1 MPGLQGDSLLEQIN
15 SLFEPPGRGR
25 LSEAEEAET
34 HPYFKRPGKGHNHD
48 CCDSCGEGG
57 ALICCDS
64 CPASFHFQCH
74 DPPLE
79 DLDIPEGDWICIK
92 CFAAKPETKKLI
104 EKLKLKPK
112 SPVKAPARNAKSDE
126 RSSASPEK
134 SASAVPPLK
143 PDKEWRPGGK
153 GKKMDVDKPLRAT
166 RTLKKK
172 MYSDNTT
179 EEEESEKEEDKTEPE
194 VDLPRRTYKEL
205 YIEHLINKPTET
217 SKPFS
222 LLLKAINNENAT
234 EFELPKAINLS
245 EVFPYSWKWSTDEK
259 RRSVETECERGTHI
273 MCYVCC
279 KTSRAGPMVTCDFCP
294 LSFHLDCLDPPMSEI
309 PRDVWMCPN
318 HVESFLDTR
327 LTTSS
332 VTERVNLWEK
342 YARQPIDTNAVK
354 LQFMKRCQREK
365 RDDKF
370 VRKKVPVSLRK
381 KVAVPGYVKSYYS
394 NPPPLLPGPDNER
407 WHQPKRRR
415 VEQGE
420 REEAEMEWVS
430 GLVSLQ
436 TDLLRSMVDRKE
448 EIVEDKERQ
457 LKEVK
462 KDEFECEVASTVDN
476 TSADSEV
483 KDEEVDEEDDS
494 DLKCDETLDAKS
506 EDDEDLPDPSLDLMS
521 QSVSPASTLS
531 TCSLSPRHRH
541 QLSSLTPNTTL
552 ASITPSS
559 DTSLASML
567 SEYLAQHRH
576 DNIAAMDP
584 VVVQYLAHRQLQ
596 TLMGRSH
603 SDQGSDGGR
612 EVRVRASLTPLHS
625 RRAPVHMRYRSLSIG
640 LGSGSGLNLSQFGHC
655 NFVSPKH
662 ATIFYD
668 ELSDCYELL
677 NYSQHGTRVDEVL
690 YSLDTAA
697 MAARFPAKKLQGQDS
712 SGDPAMASGESFEGG
727 GCYCQD
733 PRTAEPVTGCES
745 SALLRHGSLIQ
756 IGCLQFVFSITEAG
770 RPGALSVEL

>member
-1 MPGLQGDSLLEQIN
+1 
-15 SLFEPPGRGR
+15 
-25 LSEAEEAET
+25 
-34 HPYFKRPGKGHNHD
+34 
-48 CCDSCGEGG
+48 
-57 ALICCDS
+57 
-64 CPASFHFQCH
+64 
-74 DPPLE
+74 
-79 DLDIPEGDWICIK
+79 
-92 CFAAKPETKKLI
+92 
-104 EKLKLKPK
+104 
-112 SPVKAPARNAKSDE
+112 
-126 RSSASPEK
+126 
-134 SASAVPPLK
+134 
-143 PDKEWRPGGK
+143 
-153 GKKMDVDKPLRAT
+153 
-166 RTLKKK
+166 

-179 EEEESEKEEDKTEPE
+179 EEEESEKEDEKIEPE
-194 VDLPRRTYKEL
+194 AELPRRTYKEL
-205 YIEHLINKPTET
+205 YVEHLINKPTDT
-217 SKPFS
+217 AKPFS
-222 LLLKAINNENAT
+222 LLLRAISNENAT
-234 EFELPKAINLS
+234 EFELPKAINLP

-259 RRSVETECERGTHI
+259 RRNVETECERGTHI

-279 KTSRAGPMVTCDFCP
+279 RTARAGPMVTCDFCP

-327 LTTSS
+327 LTTTS

-342 YARQPIDTNAVK
+342 FARQPIDTNAVK

-370 VRKKVPVSLRK
+370 TRKKVPVSQRK
-381 KVAVPGYVKSYYS
+381 KVAVPGYVKSYYRH
-394 NPPPLLPGPDNER
+394 PPSLLPGPDNER

-415 VEQGE
+415 LDLAE

-436 TDLLRSMVDRKE
+436 TDLLKSIVDTKYEVKEDKDRKM
-448 EIVEDKERQ
+448 ER

-462 KDEFECEVASTVDN
+462 EDELECEVVSTVDN
-476 TSADSEV
+476 SSADSDV
-483 KDEEVDEEDDS
+483 KDEEIDEEEES

-506 EDDEDLPDPSLDLMS
+506 EDDEDVPDPSLDLMS

-541 QLSSLTPNTTL
+541 QLSSMTPNTTL
-552 ASITPSS
+552 ASITPGS

-576 DNIAAMDP
+576 DNIAALDP

-596 TLMGRSH
+596 TLMGR
-603 SDQGSDGGR
+603 GLVSDGDQASAGGQ

-640 LGSGSGLNLSQFGHC
+640 LGSGLGLDLGQFGHC

-677 NYSQHGTRVDEVL
+677 NYSQHGTRVDGVL

-697 MAARFPAKKLQGQDS
+697 VAARFPAKKMRGQDG
-712 SGDPAMASGESFEGG
+712 SGDPVMASGQSYEAG
-727 GCYCQD
+727 GCYCEAA
-733 PRTAEPVTGCES
+733 RSAEAVSGCES
-745 SALLRHGSLIQ
+745 SALLRQGSMVQ
-756 IGCLQFVFSITEAG
+756 MGCLQFVFSVTEAG
-770 RPGALSVEL
+770 RPGELAVEL